1 MSCFRLGGRH
11 PVWAIGGLTIGL
23 LTLVALWVGASLF
36 LSSAPPGRTSPPS
49 EPPLD
54 LQLEKFAAALGE
66 VAEIQAKMK
75 EKTLHSTNQAEVQR
89 VEQEGSAH
97 MVEAI
102 QRHGLSVEE
111 YVQISSAVQAAPE
124 LFERLAKIQQELS
137 TEGGQSN

>member
-1 MSCFRLGGRH
+1 
-11 PVWAIGGLTIGL
+11 
-23 LTLVALWVGASLF
+23 
-36 LSSAPPGRTSPPS
+36 
-49 EPPLD
+49 
-54 LQLEKFAAALGE
+54 
-66 VAEIQAKMK
+66 
-75 EKTLHSTNQAEVQR
+75 
-89 VEQEGSAH
+89 